1 MQVAFYATLQFLDNQ
16 NRHLP
21 DGLAPTLNA
30 SENFHLLTI
39 FFLIDS
45 RIYLIAYKLFSFLC
59 VKVKFAIHQLLPMC
73 YLFCFN

>member
-1 MQVAFYATLQFLDNQ
+1 
-16 NRHLP
+16 
-21 DGLAPTLNA
+21 LAPTLNA